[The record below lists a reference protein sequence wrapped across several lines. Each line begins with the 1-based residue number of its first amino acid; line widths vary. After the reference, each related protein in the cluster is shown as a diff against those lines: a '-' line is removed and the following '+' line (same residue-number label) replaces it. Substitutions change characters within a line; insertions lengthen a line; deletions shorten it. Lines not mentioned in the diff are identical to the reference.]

1 MIAKVFALLFFVVAV
16 SGGLLPYGGQV
27 IKVIQVP
34 SYQPKVVAAPEEAP
48 EPYQFQFENTDDD
61 GNTISRSESG
71 DANGAVS
78 GSYGYKTADGVY
90 RQVEYV
96 ADGEGFRPKIKTN
109 EQGTSNSASADV
121 EIVVEEAAAPAPAPA
136 PAPQPAVHKIVKI
149 IQPVHGRYIHVPYYG
164 VHAVA

>member
-1 MIAKVFALLFFVVAV
+1 MFD
-16 SGGLLPYGGQV
+16 PD
-27 IKVIQVP
+27 VIQ
-34 SYQPKVVAAPEEAP
+34 EAP
-48 EPYQFQFENTDDD
+48 EPYQFQFENTDED

-96 ADGEGFRPKIKTN
+96 SDVNGFRPKIKTN

-121 EIVVEEAAAPAPAPA
+121 EIVVEEAAAPAP
-136 PAPQPAVHKIVKI
+136 QPVHKIVKI